1 MNLNT
6 ISLPWVGK
14 ANKQTHIC
22 TALGR
27 ERERYCTCILDLGV
41 CVCVSPTMIRSG
53 MAIADLLLASCLGIW
68 ALPFWQSKQSNKQKC
83 SLSPSKMLSFPSFTY
98 WVAGS
103 LLLCPRH
110 PQKKIGICSQK
121 VPFPN
126 ICIWNAKNKKKH
138 FITLIFTPK
147 TKEFVNFGI
156 SKFLD
161 CKSGI
166 WSKKR

>member
-1 MNLNT
+1 M
-6 ISLPWVGK
+6 
-14 ANKQTHIC
+14 
-22 TALGR
+22 
-27 ERERYCTCILDLGV
+27 
-41 CVCVSPTMIRSG
+41 
-53 MAIADLLLASCLGIW
+53 
-68 ALPFWQSKQSNKQKC
+68 
-83 SLSPSKMLSFPSFTY
+83 LSFSHSKMLSFPSFTY

-126 ICIWNAKNKKKH
+126 ICIQNAPPKKKH

-147 TKEFVNFGI
+147 TKEFVIFGI

-166 WSKKR
+166 WSKKREFQICSFIMCVCLSLCLYVDVSLSVSVSIWMSLSLCLSLCGCLSLSVSVCPPQSLLLVQ